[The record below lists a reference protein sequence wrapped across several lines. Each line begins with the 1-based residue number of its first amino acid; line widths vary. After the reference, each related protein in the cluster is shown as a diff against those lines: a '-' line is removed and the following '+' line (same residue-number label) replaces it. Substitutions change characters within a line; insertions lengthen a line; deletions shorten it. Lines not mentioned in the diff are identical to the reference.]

1 MTDVSLPAED
11 RLMAL
16 FERLRK
22 LGLDQNPLE
31 DAGVTMPQLAL
42 LDWIAASS
50 GCGIQETAA
59 GLGLTAPSV
68 SVGVHRL
75 EAAGLLERRPD
86 PQDGRAIQLFL
97 TAQGQALHQR
107 ARAFRR
113 EKMRRLLTVLTPE
126 DRATLLALLEQAI
139 SSAEEEI
146 GENGH
151 A

>member
-1 MTDVSLPAED
+1 MTDVLLAED
-11 RLMAL
+11 RLLDL

-22 LGLDQNPLE
+22 LGLGQNPLE
-31 DAGVTMPQLAL
+31 DAGVTVPQLAL
-42 LDWIAASS
+42 LDWIAASP

-68 SVGVHRL
+68 SVGVRRL

-97 TAQGQALHQR
+97 TARGQALHQR

-113 EKMRRLLTVLTPE
+113 EKMRRLLMGLKPE
-126 DRATLLALLEQAI
+126 DRATLLALLEQAL
-139 SSAEEEI
+139 SAAEEEI

>member
-1 MTDVSLPAED
+1 
-11 RLMAL
+11 MAL
-16 FERLRK
+16 LGRLRK
-22 LGLDQNPLE
+22 LGLGQNPLE

-42 LDWIAASS
+42 LDWVAASL

-75 EAAGLLERRPD
+75 EAAGLLERRPN

-97 TAQGQALHQR
+97 TDRGQALHQR

-113 EKMRRLLTVLTPE
+113 EKMRRLLMGLTPE

-139 SSAEEEI
+139 SATEEEI
-146 GENGH
+146 GESGH

>member
-1 MTDVSLPAED
+1 MTDVLPAED
-11 RLMAL
+11 RLLDL
-16 FERLRK
+16 FDRLRK
-22 LGLDQNPLE
+22 LALGQNPLE

-42 LDWIAASS
+42 LDWIAASP

-68 SVGVHRL
+68 SVGVRRL

-107 ARAFRR
+107 ARAFRQ
-113 EKMRRLLTVLTPE
+113 EKMRRLLMGLKPE

-139 SSAEEEI
+139 SAAEEEI
-146 GENGH
+146 GENDH

>member
-1 MTDVSLPAED
+1 MTDVLLAED
-11 RLMAL
+11 RLLDL

-22 LGLDQNPLE
+22 LGLGQNPLE

-42 LDWIAASS
+42 LDWIAASP

-68 SVGVHRL
+68 SVGVRRL

-107 ARAFRR
+107 ASAFRR

-126 DRATLLALLEQAI
+126 DRATLLALLEQAL
-139 SSAEEEI
+139 SAAEEEI